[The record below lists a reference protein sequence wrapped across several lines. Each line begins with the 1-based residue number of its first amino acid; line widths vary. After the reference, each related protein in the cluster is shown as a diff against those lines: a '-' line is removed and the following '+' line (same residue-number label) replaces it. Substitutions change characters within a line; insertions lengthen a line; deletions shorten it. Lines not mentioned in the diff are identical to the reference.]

1 MNGKPESGSFR
12 RRIYRYVLITAV
24 IQFLLGILFAATA
37 HSRGPIS
44 LLFLIPMANFA
55 FLLLFQNGI
64 SYTMYPTAIIVGTFF
79 MFLMIVA
86 IGEIRN
92 RIGKMIP
99 SDPLEEALKP

>member
-12 RRIYRYVLITAV
+12 RRIYGYVLITV
-24 IQFLLGILFAATA
+24 VVQFWLGILFVATA
-37 HSRGPIS
+37 HSRGPIA
-44 LLFLIPMANFA
+44 LLFLIPLANFA
-55 FLLLFQNGI
+55 FLLLFQSGI

-99 SDPLEEALKP
+99 LDPLEEALKP